1 MRAAVLALLLA
12 VSCSQPSQ
20 GAASQSPSPTA
31 VTKPSPTPSPAGP
44 TIDALLGRCPTPAEL
59 TSVDSSLS
67 MKFTSHP
74 TSGTLVCTAAS
85 ASLDLPLFQMRTYQ
99 PVLVLTLIRC

>member
-44 TIDALLGRCPTPAEL
+44 TIDALLGRRPTPAEL
-59 TSVDSSLS
+59 ASVDSSLS
-67 MKFTSHP
+67 MKFTSDP
-74 TSGTLVCTAAS
+74 TSGTLVCTAGSGSPA
-85 ASLDLPLFQMRTYQ
+85 LPLLQARTYKAA
-99 PVLVLTLIRC
+99 